1 MWLGLNT
8 TMHLYMGLLT
18 FKIVLKE
25 NCPKSFKINVVV
37 TNNSPILISFV
48 PVGARYERNF

>member
-1 MWLGLNT
+1 MAWLEYNYALIHGTVDFQNCV
-8 TMHLYMGLLT
+8 
-18 FKIVLKE
+18 KR